1 MGNTRPHSPLTQ
13 AKVFQV
19 AREDGSPTGKVIK
32 INHADMA
39 SKMLNNNVVG
49 AEQHRV
55 SQQLSAGFTTAWCGF
70 HNPTGHCMLA

>member
-1 MGNTRPHSPLTQ
+1 MGVPQRWLGAALAHAWGTPARAGPPLQ

-39 SKMLNNNVVG
+39 SKMLNNNVVSAEH
-49 AEQHRV
+49 AEQ
-55 SQQLSAGFTTAWCGF
+55 
-70 HNPTGHCMLA
+70 